1 MMLLLAFQSGI
12 TAQNLEDLDF
22 GTDSTFEVITWN
34 IEWFPKDG
42 PTTVNYVEQIIQEL
56 DADVL
61 AVQEIDDTS
70 MFTSMLNEIAGFK
83 GHIHDGYFAGLAY
96 IYKPAYVE
104 ITDIYQIYTSEPYWR
119 PFLRSPL
126 VMELNHAGNEYV
138 IINNH
143 FKCCGD
149 GYMDPDDPW
158 DEETRRYDASNLLKE
173 YIDNHFP
180 EKKVFVVG
188 DLNDNLTDDSENNVF
203 QMFFND
209 PENYEFADMDIAE
222 GDSEDWSYPTWPS
235 HLDHLLLTEEL
246 FDELNDASC
255 VVESVKIDEYLD
267 NGWWEYENYVSD
279 HRPVGIRF
287 EPEIN
292 SGLNENTASAEI
304 LQVYPNPIKDKVSI
318 HLEKEIKN
326 AAIECYDLQG
336 HLIRRIPLE
345 GSQRIVQWDCKSL
358 PAGFYLLKLTDGVQ
372 HFANIKVIKAH

>member
-1 MMLLLAFQSGI
+1 
-12 TAQNLEDLDF
+12 
-22 GTDSTFEVITWN
+22 
-34 IEWFPKDG
+34 
-42 PTTVNYVEQIIQEL
+42 
-56 DADVL
+56 
-61 AVQEIDDTS
+61 
-70 MFTSMLNEIAGFK
+70 
-83 GHIHDGYFAGLAY
+83 
-96 IYKPAYVE
+96 
-104 ITDIYQIYTSEPYWR
+104 
-119 PFLRSPL
+119 
-126 VMELNHAGNEYV
+126 
-138 IINNH
+138 
-143 FKCCGD
+143 
-149 GYMDPDDPW
+149 
-158 DEETRRYDASNLLKE
+158 
-173 YIDNHFP
+173 
-180 EKKVFVVG
+180 
-188 DLNDNLTDDSENNVF
+188 
-203 QMFFND
+203 
-209 PENYEFADMDIAE
+209 MDIAE